1 MPHGDL
7 ETARRGATAESPTQ
21 PLVSLIMTAWQPRE
35 DWFREAVE
43 SALAQRGCDIELVLV
58 DDGSAVPVET
68 LLTAFEDSRLRLIR
82 VEHGGL
88 YRARNA
94 GIAAARGDYLRFID
108 ADDVIERDSTARLL
122 ELTGAAEDV
131 ITYGTTLRCDS
142 ELRPIGE
149 ISSTLEGNVVTDC
162 LLSRFTVRHLSML
175 FPRRVVELAGPYDVT
190 FSTSGD
196 WDFVLRTLEHAT
208 VRGAPMI
215 ATYYRSHDGQM
226 SANLARCEEGMDL
239 VVRRYFERHPEL
251 RGSRLHRRAK
261 AETQLKAARSYR
273 GRGLRRDALRRVWA
287 AAVLDPVTTAQELG
301 PPVGRRLRALSPK
314 ASTGSH

>member
-1 MPHGDL
+1 MAYGDL
-7 ETARRGATAESPTQ
+7 QTAQRDTAADTTTQ

-35 DWFREAVE
+35 DWFGAAVE
-43 SALAQRGCDIELVLV
+43 SALAQRGCDVELVLV
-58 DDGSAVPVET
+58 DDGSPEPVET
-68 LLTAFEDSRLRLIR
+68 LLTRFEDPRLHLIR

-108 ADDVIERDSTARLL
+108 ADDVIEPDSTARLL
-122 ELTGAAEDV
+122 ELTGAADDV

-208 VRGAPMI
+208 VRGAPI
-215 ATYYRSHDGQM
+215 VATYYRSHDGQM
-226 SANLARCEEGMDL
+226 SANLARCEEGMEL

-251 RGSRLHRRAK
+251 RGSRLQRQAM

-273 GRGLRRDALRRVWA
+273 GRGLRREALRRVWA
-287 AAVLDPVTTAQELG
+287 AAVLDPVTTARELG
-301 PPVGRRLRALSPK
+301 PPAARRLRRLLRK
-314 ASTGSH
+314 ASTDSR